1 MNTAHRTASNGK
13 HRYHADP
20 MAIFKV
26 MDKLTPFNDI
36 ELLRLELPIRLAFE
50 ALRTGRGTES
60 DFHDLCAA
68 VNTTMVR
75 SESVD
80 PLCEQT
86 AIAARDALSRC
97 LITNK
102 GYCEPQSLAL
112 YRNIGFWR
120 YLMPKTQA
128 LLLARAQESR
138 RVYADH
144 LRIQSQEW
152 ERKKA
157 LRKAKP
163 MTLFQ
168 EAV

>member
-86 AIAARDALSRC
+86 AIAARDALMRC
-97 LITNK
+97 WHRH
-102 GYCEPQSLAL
+102 E
-112 YRNIGFWR
+112 
-120 YLMPKTQA
+120 KTQRWGFGGPA
-128 LLLARAQESR
+128 LHEIEAGISLHEQLIRLSTPLQMIE
-138 RVYADH
+138 
-144 LRIQSQEW
+144 
-152 ERKKA
+152 A
-157 LRKAKP
+157 LREVLRRGDCGEVA
-163 MTLFQ
+163 Q
-168 EAV
+168 

>member
-86 AIAARDALSRC
+86 AIAARDALMRC
-97 LITNK
+97 WHRH
-102 GYCEPQSLAL
+102 E
-112 YRNIGFWR
+112 
-120 YLMPKTQA
+120 KTQRWGFDGPA
-128 LLLARAQESR
+128 LHEIEAGISLHEQLIRLSTPLQMIE
-138 RVYADH
+138 
-144 LRIQSQEW
+144 
-152 ERKKA
+152 A
-157 LRKAKP
+157 LREVIRRGDCGEVA
-163 MTLFQ
+163 Q
-168 EAV
+168 

>member
-1 MNTAHRTASNGK
+1 MKHDFFFEEPSERTA
-13 HRYHADP
+13 RQVRDAR
-20 MAIFKV
+20 MA
-26 MDKLTPFNDI
+26 T
-36 ELLRLELPIRLAFE
+36 R
-50 ALRTGRGTES
+50 
-60 DFHDLCAA
+60 
-68 VNTTMVR
+68 R
-75 SESVD
+75 SQPLD
-80 PLCEQT
+80 PLLE
-86 AIAARDALSRC
+86 RERLVKFWRRC

-102 GYCEPQSLAL
+102 GYCEPQSRAL

-128 LLLARAQESR
+128 LLLSRAQESR

-168 EAV
+168 EAA